1 MTPTNPDMP
10 ACRLFD
16 DVFSRWL
23 AQFEC
28 WKSTTLPPDELHT
41 EAFEYASQ
49 AVAEYNRR
57 LIRELGTPFQQ
68 QIDDAVYALVALI
81 DASVLY
87 GDWPALSLWQ
97 SCPLEYH
104 LWQTHS
110 AGDLIPHKITA
121 LLNERSPGQRDLAAL
136 YLRCL
141 TLGFGSRRDDFDPQ
155 AHQETCQLLWHF
167 AFQHDAR
174 FSDIA
179 QRMESAALGTPL
191 QLPAHRRLPDN
202 SRLHLIALI
211 ILLAL
216 LLLSQRLWLSIE
228 DAIGVNTL
236 PDFPVTQSCQGDS
249 R

>member
-23 AQFEC
+23 AQFER

-81 DASVLY
+81 DESVLY

-141 TLGFGSRRDDFDPQ
+141 TLGFGSRRDDF
-155 AHQETCQLLWHF
+155 
-167 AFQHDAR
+167 
-174 FSDIA
+174 
-179 QRMESAALGTPL
+179 
-191 QLPAHRRLPDN
+191 
-202 SRLHLIALI
+202 
-211 ILLAL
+211 
-216 LLLSQRLWLSIE
+216 
-228 DAIGVNTL
+228 
-236 PDFPVTQSCQGDS
+236 
-249 R
+249 